1 MIILILISL
10 TRSLITASNK
20 LWWIHKQ
27 KYGKKKKKRKMH
39 FKADINKLNRNLWMN
54 EMWVWILFYHPFTM
68 CILLTNVL
76 WYRIHSLQ
84 FWIAHS
90 KCVIAENYPRIFFTA
105 IHLSFIISLIF
116 NLMQNFFFFPSS
128 HFSQFG
134 INDCE
139 SVRLEGLLGC
149 SFYFNLIMLMV
160 FISLKITSIFMHQ
173 KYVYIHLH

>member
-27 KYGKKKKKRKMH
+27 KYGKKKKKRKKKRKMH

-90 KCVIAENYPRIFFTA
+90 KCVIAENYPRIFLLLY
-105 IHLSFIISLIF
+105 ISRLSSPSFLIWCKTF
-116 NLMQNFFFFPSS
+116 FSFLLHIFHNL
-128 HFSQFG
+128 
-134 INDCE
+134 
-139 SVRLEGLLGC
+139 GLMTVNPFDSRGC
-149 SFYFNLIMLMV
+149 
-160 FISLKITSIFMHQ
+160 
-173 KYVYIHLH
+173 